1 MIIEPTGKKTESM
14 VLKAVD
20 FGASPEGSEKGSDD
34 VPGDMEQ
41 GGGSLVQASKN
52 RSSLGKPPL
61 PTTSGVDKVYVP
73 NRLSGTFKPRTI
85 KYLGLDKKKK
95 HKKKEEEAP

>member
-41 GGGSLVQASKN
+41 GGGSLV
-52 RSSLGKPPL
+52 
-61 PTTSGVDKVYVP
+61 
-73 NRLSGTFKPRTI
+73 
-85 KYLGLDKKKK
+85 
-95 HKKKEEEAP
+95 